1 MMVYFDYNSTTPVSK
16 EVLKAMLPYFTQ
28 DFGNSSSATHPF
40 GWKARAAVENAREQ
54 VAQFI
59 NAETSE
65 ITFTSGATEAINL
78 AIKGIYK
85 AYQSKGNHIITC
97 KTEHKAVLDVCAY
110 LEEYE
115 GAKITYLN
123 VDFEGRIDLDEL
135 NEAFTQQ
142 TILVSIMAANNET
155 GVIQDIEK
163 IAAITHQHDA
173 ILFSD
178 TTQMAGKLALDVN
191 ELGIDACCI
200 SGHKLYAPKG
210 VGALY
215 LRRKNPRVSIIPLLH
230 GGGHENGKRSGSL
243 NVPGIVALG
252 KACEIANKN
261 YWDDSTEV
269 SKLRAYLEHQ
279 LLEIPNL
286 RINGSTRYRL
296 YNTSNLYFPLLKDG
310 TSLFSVIK
318 NQYAVSLGSACN
330 SSNNEPSHVLKAMG
344 IIDQDA
350 RNCIRISFGN
360 KSQKEDVVKLCEL
373 ILSLY

>member
-1 MMVYFDYNSTTPVSK
+1 MVYLDYNSTTPVSE
-16 EVLKAMLPYFTQ
+16 EVLQAMLPFFTQ
-28 DFGNSSSATHPF
+28 DFGNSSSTTHPY
-40 GWKARAAVENAREQ
+40 GWKAQAAVDNAREQ

-59 NAETSE
+59 NAEASE

-135 NEAFTQQ
+135 QEAFTAH

-163 IAAITHQHDA
+163 IAAITHQHNA

-215 LRRKNPRVSIIPLLH
+215 LRRKNPRVNCIPLIH
-230 GGGHENGKRSGSL
+230 GGRHENGKRSGSL

-252 KACEIANKN
+252 KACELSRQN
-261 YWDDSTEV
+261 YWDISMEV

-279 LLEIPNL
+279 LLDIPEL

-296 YNTSNLYFPLLKDG
+296 YNTSNLYLPPLKDG
-310 TSLFSVIK
+310 SSLFSVIK
-318 NQYAVSLGSACN
+318 LKYAVSLGSACN
-330 SSNNEPSHVLKAMG
+330 SANREASHVLSSMG
-344 IIDQDA
+344 ITSEEA
-350 RNCIRISFGN
+350 KHCIRFSFGKN
-360 KSQKEDVVKLCEL
+360 SQKEDVEKLCEF
-373 ILSLY
+373 ILSQY

>member
-1 MMVYFDYNSTTPVSK
+1 MMVYFDYNSTTPVSE
-16 EVLKAMLPYFTQ
+16 EVLKAMLPYFTK

-40 GWKARAAVENAREQ
+40 GWKAQAAVENAREQ

-59 NAETSE
+59 NAEASE
-65 ITFTSGATEAINL
+65 IIFTSGATEAINL

-85 AYQSKGNHIITC
+85 AYQSKGSHIITC
-97 KTEHKAVLDVCAY
+97 KTEHKAVLDVCNY

-155 GVIQDIEK
+155 GVIQDIVK

-191 ELGIDACCI
+191 DLGIDACCI

-310 TSLFSVIK
+310 TSLFLVIK
-318 NQYAVSLGSACN
+318 NQYAVSLGSSCN
-330 SSNNEPSHVLKAMG
+330 SSNNQPSHVLKAMG
-344 IIDQDA
+344 INDQDA
-350 RNCIRISFGN
+350 RNCIRFSFGN

>member
-1 MMVYFDYNSTTPVSK
+1 MMVYFDYNSTTPVSE
-16 EVLKAMLPYFTQ
+16 EVLKAMLPYFTK

-40 GWKARAAVENAREQ
+40 GWKAQAAVENAREQ

-59 NAETSE
+59 NAEASE
-65 ITFTSGATEAINL
+65 IIFTSGATEAINL

-85 AYQSKGNHIITC
+85 AYQSKGSHIITC
-97 KTEHKAVLDVCAY
+97 KTEHKAVLDVCNY

-155 GVIQDIEK
+155 GVIPDIVK

-191 ELGIDACCI
+191 DLGIDACCI

-310 TSLFSVIK
+310 TSLFLVIK
-318 NQYAVSLGSACN
+318 NQYAVSLGSSCN
-330 SSNNEPSHVLKAMG
+330 SSNNQPSHVLKAMG
-344 IIDQDA
+344 INDQDA
-350 RNCIRISFGN
+350 RNCIRFSFGN